1 MNQSKDKRNRN
12 ENVNCDT
19 RNGNE
24 NTSRSSTPVSIKQM
38 VIGQMTVVTMN
49 NNNYARSQTENS
61 RSQTPNFDK

>member
-1 MNQSKDKRNRN
+1 MNQSKDTRNRN

-24 NTSRSSTPVSIKQM
+24 NTSRSSTPVSI

-49 NNNYARSQTENS
+49 NNNYVRSQTENS

>member
-1 MNQSKDKRNRN
+1 MNQSKDKRNRI

-24 NTSRSSTPVSIKQM
+24 NTSRSSTPVSI

-49 NNNYARSQTENS
+49 NNNYVRSQTENS